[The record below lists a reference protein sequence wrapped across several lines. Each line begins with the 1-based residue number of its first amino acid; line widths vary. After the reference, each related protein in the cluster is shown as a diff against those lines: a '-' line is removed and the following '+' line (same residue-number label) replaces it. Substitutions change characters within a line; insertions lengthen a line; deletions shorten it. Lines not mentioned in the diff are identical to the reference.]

1 MFQSGKLFKYS
12 IVMGGNGRLAGL
24 IAQLEQKNEIINQL
38 TAEIKNLIKELYG
51 NEYTDENN
59 K

>member
-12 IVMGGNGRLAGL
+12 IMKTGNKLAGL

>member
-38 TAEIKNLIKELYG
+38 TVEIKNLIKELYG

>member
-1 MFQSGKLFKYS
+1 MEARKK
-12 IVMGGNGRLAGL
+12 IAGL

-38 TAEIKNLIKELYG
+38 TAEIKNLIKKLYG

-59 K
+59 

>member
-1 MFQSGKLFKYS
+1 MKT
-12 IVMGGNGRLAGL
+12 GNKLAGL